1 MAKGKKSMKKF
12 KKAIEVSIA
21 SMQEMFKKRNNS
33 DGALILAKKGNCG
46 VTFIEGSHECIKIIL
61 KESCLKDESFAK
73 ILLDVSNSLVD
84 RNLQEIDDDE
94 NNMLKK
100 MLKETGVDLPD
111 GAIAIDLG
119 SIGNPS
125 DKEVDDFVNK
135 MLKDI
140 HNKRNGKKE
149 E

>member
-12 KKAIEVSIA
+12 KKAIEVSIT
-21 SMQEMFKKRNNS
+21 SMQEMFKKRNNN
-33 DGALILAKKGNCG
+33 DGALILAKKGDCG

-61 KESCLKDESFAK
+61 KESCIRDEGFAK

-84 RNLQEIDDDE
+84 RELQEIDDDD

-100 MLKETGVDLPD
+100 MLKETGINLPE
-111 GAIAIDLG
+111 GAIAMDLG

-125 DKEVDDFVNK
+125 DKEIDDFVNK
-135 MLKDI
+135 MLKDL
-140 HNKRNGKKE
+140 HDKRNGNKE
-149 E
+149 